1 MNPLIDS
8 TLMDSPFGQSLRQ
21 GEPLLWLNTH
31 YQAEE
36 SQYPCELTRDDIEQA
51 DRRLRH
57 FAPLLQQLFPELASQ
72 QGLIE
77 SPLLSALHLQQQH
90 YPNLSGKLI
99 LKADHALPV
108 AGSVKAR
115 GGIHEVLCHAEQ
127 LALENG
133 VIDSLEDDPLT
144 LLSPACKALFGRHE
158 IAVSSTGNL
167 GLSIGIM
174 SAALSFK
181 SVVHMSVEAKQW
193 KKQRLRDR
201 GVTVIEHSNDYSA
214 AVEAGRDASNADP
227 SSYFVDDENSP
238 RLFLGYAVAALRL
251 QQQLAEQNILVDAEH
266 PLFVYIPCGVG
277 GAPGGIN
284 FGLKQVFGP
293 HVHCFFAEP
302 VEAPCVLVG
311 MQSKDLRNPASVYQ
325 VGLKVD
331 TEADGLAVS
340 MASGWVCSVIDTL
353 LSGVFT
359 VTDDELFRALYQLK
373 QSEGIE
379 IEPSAAAG
387 FAGPNWLTETAQ
399 GKTYQQQQQLT
410 SVMANAAHLVWTT
423 GGLFVP
429 PEEMQRFQQRGAQL
443 ANR

>member
-1 MNPLIDS
+1 MSHIIDTPLGH
-8 TLMDSPFGQSLRQ
+8 TLSAGTPC
-21 GEPLLWLNTH
+21 LWLNPC
-31 YQAEE
+31 YQADSIGLE
-36 SQYPCELTRDDIEQA
+36 SELSLSDIHQA
-51 DRRLRH
+51 DLRLRR
-57 FAPLLQQLFPELASQ
+57 FAPLLQTLFPELHDH

-77 SPLLSALHLQQQH
+77 SKLLPVPDLHQQH
-90 YPNLSGKLI
+90 YPHLSGKLMI
-99 LKADHALPV
+99 KGDHALPV
-108 AGSVKAR
+108 AGSIKAR

-127 LALENG
+127 LALQHG
-133 VIDSLEDDPLT
+133 LISSPDDDYLK
-144 LLSPACKALFGRHE
+144 LLSPAATTLFSAYE

-167 GLSIGIM
+167 GLSIGII
-174 SAALSFK
+174 SAALGFK

-201 GVTVIEHSNDYSA
+201 GVTVVEHSEDYSA
-214 AVEAGRDASNADP
+214 AVTAGRAASNADAN
-227 SSYFVDDENSP
+227 SYFVDDENSP

-251 QQQLAEQNILVDAEH
+251 QQQLFEQQVLVDAEH

-284 FGLKQVFGP
+284 FGLKQVFGQ

-302 VEAPCVLVG
+302 VQAPCVLIG
-311 MQSKDLRNPASVYQ
+311 MQADNKDEPESVYQ
-325 VGLKVD
+325 VGLSVD

-340 MASGWVCSVIDTL
+340 MASAWVCSVIEKI

-359 VTDDELFRALYQLK
+359 VTDDELFRHLYRLS

-387 FAGPNWLTETAQ
+387 FSGPSWLTATEP
-399 GKTYQQQQQLT
+399 GKAYQRQQQLE
-410 SVMANAAHLVWTT
+410 SVMHNATHLLWTT

-429 PEEMQRFQQRGAQL
+429 PEEMLKFQQRGAQL
-443 ANR
+443 NALLD

>member
-1 MNPLIDS
+1 MNPLID
-8 TLMDSPFGQSLRQ
+8 TALGQSLRQ
-21 GEPLLWLNTH
+21 GEPLLWLNPN

-36 SQYPCELTRDDIEQA
+36 AQYPCELSRNDIDQA
-51 DRRLRH
+51 DQRLRR
-57 FAPLLQQLFPELASQ
+57 FAPLLQQLFPELTSQ

-77 SPLLSALHLQQQH
+77 SKLLPAPQLQQQY
-90 YPNLSGKLI
+90 YPHLSGKLI
-99 LKADHALPV
+99 IKADHALPV

-127 LALENG
+127 LALENN
-133 VIDSLEDDPLT
+133 IIHSTADDYLA
-144 LLSPACKALFGRHE
+144 LLSPECKALFSHYE

-167 GLSIGIM
+167 GLSIGII
-174 SAALSFK
+174 SAALGFK

-214 AVEAGRDASNADP
+214 AVEAGRNASNADP

-251 QQQLAEQNILVDAEH
+251 QQQLADQQIAVDAEH

-311 MQSKDLRNPASVYQ
+311 MQAEDKLHPESVYQ
-325 VGLKVD
+325 VGLNVA

-340 MASGWVCSVIDTL
+340 MASGWVCSVMDTL
-353 LSGVFT
+353 LSGIFT
-359 VTDDELFRALYQLK
+359 VTDDELFLALYQLK
-373 QSEGIE
+373 HSEAIE

-387 FAGPNWLTETAQ
+387 FSGPNGLTQTAQ
-399 GKTYQQQQQLT
+399 GKIYQQQQQLT
-410 SVMANAAHLVWTT
+410 SVMDNATHLVWTT

-429 PEEMQRFQQRGAQL
+429 TQEMQKFQQRGEQL

>member
-1 MNPLIDS
+1 MNPLID
-8 TLMDSPFGQSLRQ
+8 TALGQSLRQ
-21 GEPLLWLNTH
+21 GEPLLWLNPN

-36 SQYPCELTRDDIEQA
+36 AQYPCELSRNDINQA
-51 DRRLRH
+51 DQRLRR
-57 FAPLLQQLFPELASQ
+57 FAPLLQQLFPELTSQ

-77 SPLLSALHLQQQH
+77 SKLLPAPQLQQQY
-90 YPNLSGKLI
+90 YPHLSGKLI
-99 LKADHALPV
+99 IKADHALPV

-127 LALENG
+127 LALENN
-133 VIDSLEDDPLT
+133 IIHSTADDYLA
-144 LLSPACKALFGRHE
+144 LLSPECKALFSHYE

-167 GLSIGIM
+167 GLSIGII
-174 SAALSFK
+174 SAALGFK

-214 AVEAGRDASNADP
+214 AVEAGRNASNADP

-251 QQQLAEQNILVDAEH
+251 QQQLADQQIAVDAEH

-311 MQSKDLRNPASVYQ
+311 MQAEDKLHPESVYQ
-325 VGLKVD
+325 VGLNVA

-340 MASGWVCSVIDTL
+340 MASGWVCSVMDTL
-353 LSGVFT
+353 LSGIFT
-359 VTDDELFRALYQLK
+359 VTDDELFLALYQLK
-373 QSEGIE
+373 HSEAIE

-387 FAGPNWLTETAQ
+387 FSGPSWLTQTAQ

-410 SVMANAAHLVWTT
+410 SVMDNATHLVWTT

-429 PEEMQRFQQRGAQL
+429 TQEMQKFQQRGEQL

>member
-1 MNPLIDS
+1 MGKLIDTPLGKALS
-8 TLMDSPFGQSLRQ
+8 TGKPI
-21 GEPLLWLNTH
+21 LWLNPELHAKKACHNT
-31 YQAEE
+31 
-36 SQYPCELTRDDIEQA
+36 ELTLSDIHQA
-51 DRRLRH
+51 DQRLRRC
-57 FAPLLQQLFPELASQ
+57 AALLQQLFPELISSN
-72 QGLIE
+72 GLIE
-77 SPLLSALHLQQQH
+77 SALLSATNLQQQH
-90 YPNLSGKLI
+90 YPELSGKLMI
-99 LKADHALPV
+99 KGDHALPV

-127 LALENG
+127 LALEHG
-133 VIDSLEDDPLT
+133 IISGYDDNYLK
-144 LLSPACKALFGRHE
+144 LLSADAQALFSRHE

-167 GLSIGIM
+167 GLSIGII
-174 SAALSFK
+174 SAALGFR

-201 GVTVIEHSNDYSA
+201 GVTVIEHSDDYSA
-214 AVEAGRDASNADP
+214 AVAAGRAASNADP
-227 SSYFVDDENSP
+227 DSYFVDDENSP

-251 QQQLAEQNILVDAEH
+251 QQQLIEQQIPVDAEH

-302 VEAPCVLVG
+302 VEAPCVLIG
-311 MQSKDLRNPASVYQ
+311 MQAIDKEHPDSVYQ
-325 VGLKVD
+325 VGLRVD

-340 MASGWVCSVIDTL
+340 MASGWVCSVIDNM
-353 LSGVFT
+353 LSGIFT
-359 VTDDELFRALYQLK
+359 VTDDELFKNLFRLS

-387 FAGPNWLTETAQ
+387 FSGPTWLTGTEQ
-399 GKTYQQQQQLT
+399 GQNYLQQQRLNHA
-410 SVMANAAHLVWTT
+410 MHNATHLLWTT

-429 PEEMQRFQQRGAQL
+429 AEEMQKFQQRGNQ
-443 ANR
+443 RPTR